1 MPRLS
6 LWRENHSSDYKF
18 IDRRISEMFTI
29 GGTGVVVHKYLG
41 TTNASTEQDATRPQ
55 YATQSE
61 LNIQDLLFLENR
73 DRKYEPDVYTMRGIY
88 QLTDQD
94 FDLKQ
99 FGIFLATGTTFM
111 TFHINDMI
119 AILGRRLMAGD
130 VLELMHLKD
139 YDSLDTSVPYALKR
153 FYVIAEAT
161 RAAEGF
167 SPTWWPHLW
176 RCKLQ
181 PLVDSQEYKDILDKI
196 SASGDPFAGN
206 INANTN
212 PSIGSVLST
221 YNKYMNINEAI
232 IEQAEIELPKSG
244 YDTSKYYTVP
254 AEGKTLGDPDG
265 INVAD
270 PNIHVATDSIT
281 ADSGVT
287 SPAGKIKGYLTGDG
301 LAPNGLDVSMGVA
314 FPASSLK
321 GDYFLRLDFVP
332 NRLFRYDGKR
342 WVKIEDSVR
351 TNLTPGAADN
361 KTRRNVYV
369 NNTSTYTDLQGNIHP
384 QRQSLSKALTP
395 KADN

>member
-314 FPASSLK
+314 FPANSLK